1 MIAAFNAN
9 GSLAHLLFSPGSS
22 VLQSVKRPLSY
33 NSAKTNLRLQGDISP
48 LNFLLLHPPCLS
60 VCSHSASICPGRREP
75 NGEDEMASQLWC
87 CQTARDGV
95 YCVTNDWH
103 SAVSRRRFATDGR
116 ERWRDLNNPSGCSL
130 GGMRRGRGVIVLR
143 GGSGDS
149 WPADNAGQELDRFDM
164 WTCPHLCWGK
174 ATPCC
179 RPISVH
185 STLLKGNT
193 HQTEFQKC
201 A

>member
-1 MIAAFNAN
+1 MAFKKQTFAYLILFSNIKREAQIAPCGLPHRHHPPIPESQSMSNCQASEMIAAFNAN

-95 YCVTNDWH
+95 YCVTND
-103 SAVSRRRFATDGR
+103 
-116 ERWRDLNNPSGCSL
+116 
-130 GGMRRGRGVIVLR
+130 
-143 GGSGDS
+143 
-149 WPADNAGQELDRFDM
+149 
-164 WTCPHLCWGK
+164 
-174 ATPCC
+174 
-179 RPISVH
+179 
-185 STLLKGNT
+185 
-193 HQTEFQKC
+193 
-201 A
+201 